1 MSVRM
6 TIDVAK
12 ESLCI
17 NRILGQKSQTII
29 VEGDVIVPDI
39 KPDILSAIQTTG
51 NVCVYKKEIMEG
63 KIRIDGDVKLYVMYL
78 ADDEESAIRSLNSS
92 VDFTQVVDFEGC
104 LPQMSIDDD
113 ICIRNIECQVLNGRK
128 INIKATL
135 DLNVKIYSNE
145 NVELINKVNNLDDVQ
160 MLKSEQEIDSLVGE
174 GITKSTAKD
183 TIVIDSEEKIAEILS
198 AKCNV
203 INKEVKISYNK
214 VLAKAEI
221 ETKIIYLTQENSI
234 KVKLEKIPLMGFIDI
249 ENISE
254 TNICDLKY
262 KLKNM
267 LIKANTNSDNSI
279 YIEAEY
285 ELYCR
290 VYEKQKIEI
299 IQDMY
304 CPNAN
309 LEFKSKHVTT
319 MSNKNNIIEKC
330 SISEKFN
337 VPELNTNQLYN
348 AELQPRIIS
357 KNVSNSRITYE
368 GEIDILFLF
377 SGNNSARIDEKKY
390 TMPFNFNIIAD
401 NINENTNID
410 TMIEIANQDIIIGND
425 GNVELRTEL
434 IFNINTANNTQI
446 NIIDEMQTTPMDTK
460 DCYSMVIHFV
470 KEKDTL
476 WKIAKMHKS
485 TIEDIVKTNNIEDPN
500 KIFVGQQLFI
510 PKYVHT
516 QI

>member
-17 NRILGQKSQTII
+17 NRILGQKSQTIT

-39 KPDILSAIQTTG
+39 KPDILNAIQTTG
-51 NVCVYKKEIMEG
+51 NVCVYKKEVMEG

-113 ICIRNIECQVLNGRK
+113 ISIRNIECQVLNGRK

-135 DLNVKIYSNE
+135 ELNVKIYSNE
-145 NVELINKVNNLDDVQ
+145 NVELINQVNNLDDVQ
-160 MLKSEQEIDSLVGE
+160 MQKFEREIDALVGE
-174 GITKSTAKD
+174 GITKSQAKD

-198 AKCNV
+198 AKCV
-203 INKEVKISYNK
+203 VVNKDTKISYNK

-221 ETKIIYLTQENSI
+221 EVKIIYLTQENNI
-234 KVKLEKIPLMGFIDI
+234 KITQERIPLMGFIDI
-249 ENISE
+249 ENVSE
-254 TNICDLKY
+254 TNTCDVKY
-262 KLKNM
+262 KLKNV

-279 YIEAEY
+279 YVEAEY

-304 CPNAN
+304 CPNTN
-309 LEFKSKHVTT
+309 LEFKSKQVMT
-319 MSNKNNIIEKC
+319 MSNRNNIAEKC
-330 SISEKFN
+330 NISEKFN
-337 VPELNTNQLYN
+337 IPELNSNQLYN
-348 AELQPRIIS
+348 TELQPRIIS
-357 KNVSNSRITYE
+357 KNVSNARITYE
-368 GEIDILFLF
+368 GELDILFLF
-377 SGNNSARIDEKKY
+377 SGNNSARIDTKQY
-390 TMPFNFNIIAD
+390 TLPFNFNIIAD
-401 NINENTNID
+401 NINENSDIE
-410 TMIEIANQDIIIGND
+410 TMIEITTQDIIVGND
-425 GNVELRTEL
+425 GNVELRAEL
-434 IFNINTANNTQI
+434 LFNINTANNTQI
-446 NIIDEMQTTPMDTK
+446 NIIDEIETTPLDTN

-470 KEKDTL
+470 KENDTL
-476 WKIAKMHKS
+476 WKIAKIHKS
-485 TIEDIVKTNNIEDPN
+485 TIEDIVRTNNIEDPN